1 MRKICQGTV
10 SVLAPGCETPLSL
23 VHLVF
28 CSWDAPTTFCLEV
41 ETSHQWR
48 TAGKLHKQWTKFSS
62 VYSASLTPSWY
73 SVPYIWHAWIAFFT
87 NFLNVNKGV
96 ICSAAHAPMGSDPN
110 CNAWCCFLCGYTL
123 LFLMHI
129 PDTHNAQCVWL
140 RVARARRVTRPV
152 WTEGYQQQA
161 DLLELSA
168 ERYLPTFLWKTSNKT
183 LVGTCPDKTTM
194 PQLGLDGCF
203 FVLVCFA

>member
-1 MRKICQGTV
+1 MLLPHISSGDSPPIPYSSKGDSWPAKPHIQLILTV
-10 SVLAPGCETPLSL
+10 E
-23 VHLVF
+23 H
-28 CSWDAPTTFCLEV
+28 
-41 ETSHQWR
+41 
-48 TAGKLHKQWTKFSS
+48 
-62 VYSASLTPSWY
+62 
-73 SVPYIWHAWIAFFT
+73 
-87 NFLNVNKGV
+87 NVNEGIV
-96 ICSAAHAPMGSDPN
+96 CYAVHAKIGSDPN
-110 CNAWCCFLCGYTL
+110 CHTRCCVEHDAWLPVWIHLVVTNANSIHALRIQPRL
-123 LFLMHI
+123 L
-129 PDTHNAQCVWL
+129 
-140 RVARARRVTRPV
+140 RARRVTRPV